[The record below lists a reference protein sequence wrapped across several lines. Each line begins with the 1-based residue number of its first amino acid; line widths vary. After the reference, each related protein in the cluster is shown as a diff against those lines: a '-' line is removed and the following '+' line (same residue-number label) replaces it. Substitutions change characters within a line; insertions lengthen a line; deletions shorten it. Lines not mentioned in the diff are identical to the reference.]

1 MVYKRKDAHL
11 VWTAFACGGCLFYAI
26 GEMKRNLYL
35 SRVRAGLTVALLAT
49 VGLCRADEASNQFD
63 LLELRVKGSTLLERK
78 VVEKTVYRFLGP
90 QKSIDTVEQART
102 ALEELYRSKGFQTV
116 SVDIPEQN
124 VVGGIVYLQVT
135 EGKVSRLRV
144 TDSRYFSLGAIK
156 AKVPELA
163 EGHVPNMTKMQE
175 QLTALA
181 GESQD
186 RTITPVLRAGET
198 PGTLEVDLKVKDEM
212 PLHGKVEVNAHNS
225 NNTSRLRALVSMHYD
240 NLWQKFH
247 SASFMYQTAPEKP
260 EEVEVI
266 VGSYVLPVFDS
277 DKRLALY
284 GVSSSSTS
292 PIASAGALSVIGNG
306 NIYGARLVMP
316 LNPLTDYTHTAT
328 LGVDYKDFKE
338 DLNLLGN
345 DSLKT
350 PISYLPFMAQ
360 YSGNLRG
367 AESLL
372 TFNTSINFGIRGLA
386 NDEQQFENKRHLS
399 RPNFIYLAGGA
410 DYRRNL
416 PWGMEVAGRFSGQA
430 SDSPLISNE
439 QFSIGGS
446 QSVRGYY
453 ESHALADHG
462 ISGSLEWYSPRLVP
476 GDWNEFDKARAL
488 LFLDAGKGWVM
499 DVFPGNAKEMTLAGA
514 GVGLRFDMWKYLQG
528 EFDFAVP
535 LLDQGNVRRG
545 ENRVDFKFSTH
556 F

>member
-1 MVYKRKDAHL
+1 M
-11 VWTAFACGGCLFYAI
+11 
-26 GEMKRNLYL
+26 
-35 SRVRAGLTVALLAT
+35 LAT
-49 VGLCRADEASNQFD
+49 VALCRADEANNQFD

-247 SASFMYQTAPEKP
+247 SVSFMYQTAPEKP

-266 VGSYVLPVFDS
+266 VGSYVMPVFDS
-277 DKRLALY
+277 EKRLALY
-284 GVSSSSTS
+284 AVSSSSTS
-292 PIASAGALSVIGNG
+292 QVASAGALSVIGSG

-316 LNPLTDYTHTAT
+316 LNSLTDYTHTAT

-367 AESLL
+367 KESLL
-372 TFNTSINFGIRGLA
+372 SFNTSINFGIRGLA
-386 NDEQQFENKRHLS
+386 NDEQQFEDKRHLS

-416 PWGMEVAGRFSGQA
+416 PWGMEVASRFSGQA